1 MTVALLTHPLFLL
14 LCAGC
19 FAAICA
25 ALALYFRARQNAV
38 EIEHLHGEVERL
50 NDVTWELKE
59 SEERFRDLVANQ
71 GDVILRKDLKGALTF
86 VNQVFCDTFELGRND
101 ALGKIFIPPLPEGDT
116 PRMLGSFTG
125 LSLPPYRVRYDQRI
139 VTARGPRWFVWEE
152 FAIRDDE
159 GHLSEI
165 QTVGR
170 DITDRKETEERLGD
184 ALERAQ
190 AANRSKGQFLAT
202 MSHEIRTPMNGVLGM
217 IGFLLDTELTPAQKS
232 HARAV
237 QRSGEALLTIIND
250 ILDFS
255 KIESGK
261 FNLTAAPFDIGTLIE
276 QACELMAASAFEKN
290 IDLAGHVSASVPP
303 VLVGDES
310 RLRQILINL
319 IGNAVKFTER
329 GGVFVSVDLDTDQ
342 SSDISSAI
350 VITVEDT
357 GIGLSESAC
366 EEIFAEFAQAEQG
379 HARRFGGTGLGLS
392 ITRRLAQAMGG
403 DVSVSSEEGVGSS
416 FSVTLPLPTRAD
428 DTQRLPISLE
438 GCKAQVAVEAPMT
451 ARAVAAMLRE
461 MGALVTISHD
471 CLPGSELIVTEVG
484 PGLEKFDGHSADI
497 FLLTVPG
504 AILPERSKYQ
514 FAGYLV
520 RPVRTTSFV
529 KHLTATPEQRRNR
542 QLEDEHKAETVVPDD
557 TGDRGDQL
565 SADASPEP
573 ESERKTGTLQVLV
586 AEDNELNATLTR
598 MMVERAGHVPTMVE
612 SGVEAL
618 AALEEAAP
626 GTFDVVF
633 MDLHMPLMDGYEAT
647 RRIRALDPSRGALPI
662 VALTANVMAEDRKAC
677 MDAGMDDYLS
687 KPVDPADLA
696 AMLETWR
703 GKRSQNAA

>member
-19 FAAICA
+19 FTAICA
-25 ALALYFRARQNAV
+25 ALVLYFRARQNAV
-38 EIEHLHGEVERL
+38 EIEHLHSEVERL

-86 VNQVFCDTFELGRND
+86 VNQVFCDTFELNRNE
-101 ALGKIFIPPLPEGDT
+101 ALGKTFIPLLPEGDT

-290 IDLAGHVSASVPP
+290 IDIAGHVSASVPT

-342 SSDISSAI
+342 SSDISSTL

-403 DVSVSSEEGVGSS
+403 DVSVSSKEGVGSS
-416 FSVTLPLPTRAD
+416 FSVTLQLPARPD

-438 GCKAQVAVEAPMT
+438 GRKAHVSVEAPMT

-461 MGALVTISHD
+461 MGAVVTTSHD
-471 CLPGSELIVTEVG
+471 CLPGSDLIVTEVG
-484 PGLEKFDGHSADI
+484 PGLERFANHSADI

-504 AILPERSKYQ
+504 AILPERSEHQ

-529 KHLTATPEQRRNR
+529 RHLTATPEERRTR
-542 QLEDEHKAETVVPDD
+542 QLEDACKTEAIASKDTDD
-557 TGDRGDQL
+557 HPFTDT
-565 SADASPEP
+565 SPEP
-573 ESERKTGTLQVLV
+573 ESEPTTGALQVLV

-647 RRIRALDPSRGALPI
+647 RRIRALDPSKGALPI

-677 MDAGMDDYLS
+677 MEAGMDDYLS

>member
-1 MTVALLTHPLFLL
+1 MTFALLTHPLFLL

-19 FAAICA
+19 LAAICA
-25 ALALYFRARQNAV
+25 TLALHFRARQNAV
-38 EIEHLHGEVERL
+38 EIERLHCEVERL
-50 NDVTWELKE
+50 NDATWELKE

-101 ALGKIFIPPLPEGDT
+101 ALGKIFVPPLPEGDT
-116 PRMLGSFTG
+116 PKMLGSFTG

-139 VTARGPRWFVWEE
+139 MTARGPRWFVWEE
-152 FAIRDDE
+152 FAIRDDD
-159 GHLSEI
+159 GHLSEV

-261 FNLTAAPFDIGTLIE
+261 FHLTAAPFDIGTLIE
-276 QACELMAASAFEKN
+276 QACELMAASAFEKD
-290 IDLAGHVSASVPP
+290 IDIAGHVSSSVPT

-319 IGNAVKFTER
+319 IGNAVKFTEH
-329 GGVFVSVDLDTDQ
+329 GGVFVSVDLDADQ

-357 GIGLSESAC
+357 GIGLSDSAC

-416 FSVTLPLPTRAD
+416 FSVALQLPARPD

-438 GCKAQVAVEAPMT
+438 GRKALVSVEAPMT
-451 ARAVAAMLRE
+451 ARAVATMLRE
-461 MGALVTISHD
+461 MGATVTKDYDGSSD
-471 CLPGSELIVTEVG
+471 CDLIVTEVG
-484 PGLEKFDGHSADI
+484 SGLERFSTHAADI
-497 FLLTVPG
+497 FLLTIPG
-504 AILPERSKYQ
+504 EALPEHSEYA

-529 KHLTATPEQRRNR
+529 KHLTATPEERRTR
-542 QLEDEHKAETVVPDD
+542 LLEVEDARKPDALVSTN
-557 TGDRGDQL
+557 TGDQQFT
-565 SADASPEP
+565 DALP
-573 ESERKTGTLQVLV
+573 ESEGEREKGTLQVLV

-618 AALEEAAP
+618 AALEDAEP

-647 RRIRALDPSRGALPI
+647 RRIRALDPSKGALPI

-696 AMLETWR
+696 AMLEAWR